1 MYTPSSKKVLATAVL
16 CSLLTTSPV
25 WAAQQATTT
34 VTTDTNV
41 STADNPYSKIEVK
54 STDRGALGIA
64 VANNDND
71 NLHVYMST
79 DGVINVSAAPTAK
92 DTFADVS
99 GIQSNRPAT
108 SQTDTTLTV
117 TGPATLTVS
126 ATGGEST
133 GVASATGNARGID
146 LSSNSRTSLET
157 VNATVTATGGKV
169 TGAASGY
176 LATEA
181 TAYGVQVGM
190 ANLTT
195 GAASFTVTA
204 QGGTVSGSAIS
215 AVASAYGVTAWG
227 GTTAI
232 GGDLALT
239 IKSAGGTVAEN
250 GELAVAYADAY
261 GVRISPYM
269 NPGATDPGSLTVNGA
284 ITGSI
289 TAQGGTAKLA
299 SLDNSYNGGN
309 LCKATGINNDSSTLQ
324 ADGASLTVTAAGGAF
339 TSSLA
344 KYVSASAAAYG
355 IATSGAHTT
364 AITGATKLTVT
375 ATGGTATTKSDADNS
390 GFAAALAEAYGVG
403 NSYNL
408 SAQTNSGLTVSTLTL
423 GSLAAEVTATAGNA
437 QDIGQPSKNSSA
449 YATAFGISNGT
460 NTTVQNTN
468 PTATIKAASADLTVT
483 AAGGTGADASAAA
496 TGIYNSASGGTAATA
511 ITGLAK
517 TTVTAAG
524 GNNSTDQSWAY
535 AIGIGNSAYEATKN
549 DSKHTHLAYGTATF
563 QAGSVESTVTATG
576 GSSSAANVIGNVNAF
591 GVTNYGYDENKA
603 TLTVTGPSTVAATA
617 TANAATPS
625 YVEAIGLGNNGDTS
639 AVMSLQDATVTATAT
654 GGNTGFEGNITNTA
668 QAIQNYFGVVTARNL
683 NLTATATGGAQPAG
697 SDKARQTEAYGIST
711 YGGTVS
717 ATGAVTVKTSVTPG
731 GGANEYFAADSLYAG
746 DGGTINVGTD
756 GAKAT
761 GATVQLEGDVQ
772 AINDGTIN
780 LTLATADSY
789 LQGNVQTMTHKNSN
803 GSPDGDAGTVNLTVT
818 NGATWRPVYDNRY
831 GSRNTADETYNYDED
846 GNYLNTT
853 YNYNIPAQTATT
865 TDNSIG
871 TLTLSDGGIVDLTW
885 DNATRDAATAGRTLT
900 IGVLSGEGGIFK
912 INSNLTQNK
921 ADEITLGENST
932 STSVGI
938 DVAYDPALTA
948 STLTKGSSVTGKALV
963 LTDKS
968 GKAAVTGVA
977 DFYNIYNYTPT
988 ITMGT
993 DGQWYL
999 TGLTIDKVTPQGPA
1013 SGAVRSAGQDRLAL
1027 NDLFLVESNSLS
1039 KRMGELRDYAA
1050 DVLTDAKMAGAD
1062 VSADRAAGVWAR
1074 YQNGKLEQGN
1084 ANLKSNLFQAG
1095 YDVAKTGK
1103 SEKTY
1108 RGLALSY
1115 AKGDGSYELGSGDV
1129 KETTLSLYQT
1139 GIKNDGRY
1147 YDVVL
1152 KAGKYMNDYDITNTA
1167 NPSSAD
1173 YSTWAYSISG
1183 EIGKRIQ
1190 LGGGLYVEP
1199 QAELILGRLNGADYT
1214 TSTGMNV
1221 SLDAQNKAIT
1231 RLGLAFG
1238 KSYSRGSLYGKASY
1252 YHDFGSGVDL
1262 TAAYGGGSVGYS
1274 EDMARNWTE
1283 LTIGGSAKM
1292 GKNANAYAEV
1302 SKYLGQLSSNVRF
1315 NIGARWSF

>member
-1 MYTPSSKKVLATAVL
+1 MNQPSKKVLATAVL
-16 CSLLTTSPV
+16 CSLLTASPV

-250 GELAVAYADAY
+250 GELAVANADAY

-269 NPGATDPGSLTVNGA
+269 NPGATYPGSLTVNGA

-299 SLDNSYNGGN
+299 SPDNSYNGGN
-309 LCKATGINNDSSTLQ
+309 LCKATGIDNDSSTLQ

-390 GFAAALAEAYGVG
+390 GYAYASADAYGVD
-403 NSYNL
+403 NSYKL
-408 SAQTNSGLTVSTLTL
+408 YAQTSSGLTVSTLTL

-437 QDIGQPSKNSSA
+437 QDVGKPGKNSGA
-449 YATAFGISNGT
+449 YATATGISNGT
-460 NTTVQNTN
+460 YTTVQDTN

-483 AAGGTGADASAAA
+483 ATGGTGADASAAA
-496 TGIYNSASGGTAATA
+496 TGIYNSASGGTVATA

-524 GNNSTDQSWAY
+524 GNNSTDQSWTY
-535 AIGIGNSAYEATKN
+535 AIGIGNSANEATKN

-576 GSSSAANVIGNVNAF
+576 GSSSAANVIGGVRAF
-591 GVTNYGYDENKA
+591 GVSNSSDGENKA
-603 TLTVTGPSTVAATA
+603 TLTVTGPSTVAVTA
-617 TANAATPS
+617 TADAATPS
-625 YVEAIGLGNNGDTS
+625 FVEAVGFTNSGTS

-654 GGNTGFEGNITNTA
+654 GGNTGFEGNVTNAA
-668 QAIQNYFGVVTARNL
+668 QAIQNYVGVVTARNL

-731 GGANEYFAADSLYAG
+731 GGANEYFAADSLYAAP
-746 DGGTINVGTD
+746 GGTINVGTD

-1027 NDLFLVESNSLS
+1027 NDLFLVESNSLA

-1050 DVLTDAKMAGAD
+1050 DVLTDAKTAGTD

-1074 YQNGKLEQGN
+1074 YQNGKLEQGD
-1084 ANLKSNLFQAG
+1084 ASMKSNLFQAG

-1129 KETTLSLYQT
+1129 KETTFSLYQT

-1152 KAGKYMNDYDITNTA
+1152 KAGKYMNDYDITATA

-1183 EIGKRIQ
+1183 EVGKRIQ

>member
-1 MYTPSSKKVLATAVL
+1 M
-16 CSLLTTSPV
+16 
-25 WAAQQATTT
+25 
-34 VTTDTNV
+34 
-41 STADNPYSKIEVK
+41 
-54 STDRGALGIA
+54 
-64 VANNDND
+64 
-71 NLHVYMST
+71 
-79 DGVINVSAAPTAK
+79 
-92 DTFADVS
+92 
-99 GIQSNRPAT
+99 
-108 SQTDTTLTV
+108 
-117 TGPATLTVS
+117 
-126 ATGGEST
+126 
-133 GVASATGNARGID
+133 
-146 LSSNSRTSLET
+146 
-157 VNATVTATGGKV
+157 
-169 TGAASGY
+169 
-176 LATEA
+176 
-181 TAYGVQVGM
+181 
-190 ANLTT
+190 
-195 GAASFTVTA
+195 
-204 QGGTVSGSAIS
+204 SGSASS
-215 AVASAYGVTAWG
+215 AAALACGVKAQDGTAV
-227 GTTAI
+227 I

-250 GELAVAYADAY
+250 GELAAAYAEAY
-261 GVRISPYM
+261 GVSLQPYM
-269 NPGATDPGSLTVNGA
+269 NPGATYPSSLTVNGA

-299 SLDNSYNGGN
+299 SLDSSYNHGN
-309 LCKATGINNDSSTLQ
+309 LCKAFGITNDSSTMQ

-344 KYVSASAAAYG
+344 KYVNAGAVAQG

-364 AITGATKLTVT
+364 STTGATKLTVT

-437 QDIGQPSKNSSA
+437 QDVGQPGKNSVA
-449 YATAFGISNGT
+449 YATASGISNGT
-460 NTTVQNTN
+460 NTTVQDTN
-468 PTATIKAASADLTVT
+468 PAATIKAASADLTVT
-483 AAGGTGADASAAA
+483 AAGGTGTDASAEA
-496 TGIYNSASGGTAATA
+496 TGISNSASGGTAATA

-524 GNNSTDQSWAY
+524 GNSSADQSWAFALGIKNY
-535 AIGIGNSAYEATKN
+535 ANEATTN
-549 DSKHTHLAYGTATF
+549 DSKRTHLAYGTATF

-576 GSSSAANVIGNVNAF
+576 GSSSAANVIVGVRAF
-591 GVTNYGYDENKA
+591 GVSNSSDGENKA
-603 TLTVTGPSTVAATA
+603 TLTVTGPSTVAVTA
-617 TANAATPS
+617 TADAATPS
-625 YVEAIGLGNNGDTS
+625 FVEAVGFSNSDTS

-654 GGNTGFEGNITNTA
+654 GGNTGFEGNITNVA
-668 QAIQNYFGVVTARNL
+668 QAIQNYVGVVTARNL
-683 NLTATATGGAQPAG
+683 NLTATATGGAQAAG
-697 SDKARQTEAYGIST
+697 SDKAMQTEASGIAT
-711 YGGTVS
+711 YAGTVS
-717 ATGAVTVKTSVTPG
+717 ATGAVTIKTSVTPG
-731 GGANEYFAADSLYAG
+731 GGANEYFAADSLYA
-746 DGGTINVGTD
+746 DDSGTINVGTD
-756 GAKAT
+756 GATAT

-772 AINDGTIN
+772 AINNGTVN

-789 LQGNVQTMTHKNSN
+789 LQGNVQTMTHKTID

-831 GSRNTADETYNYDED
+831 GSQNTADETANHDED

-853 YNYNIPAQTATT
+853 YTYNTPAQTATT
-865 TDNSIG
+865 TANSIG
-871 TLTLSDGGIVDLTW
+871 TLTLSNGGIVDLTW

-912 INSNLTQNK
+912 INSNLVQNK

-938 DVAYDPALTA
+938 DVAYDPALTTSSLTTA
-948 STLTKGSSVTGKALV
+948 SSITGKALV

-968 GKAAVTGVA
+968 GSLASVKGVA

-999 TGLTIDKVTPQGPA
+999 TGLTIDKVTTQGAA
-1013 SGAVRSAGQDRLAL
+1013 SGAVRSAGQDRLGF
-1027 NDLFLVESNSLS
+1027 NDLWLVESNSLS
-1039 KRMGELRDYAA
+1039 KRLGELRDYA
-1050 DVLTDAKMAGAD
+1050 TDAKTANAD
-1062 VSADRAAGVWAR
+1062 VDRAAGVWAR
-1074 YQNGKLEQGN
+1074 YQNGKLEQSD

-1095 YDVAKTGK
+1095 YDVAKTGAT
-1103 SEKTY
+1103 EKTY
-1108 RGLALSY
+1108 RGVALSY

-1183 EIGKRIQ
+1183 EVGKRIQ

-1252 YHDFGSGVDL
+1252 FHDFGSGVDL

-1283 LTIGGSAKM
+1283 LTIGGSAKL
-1292 GKNANAYAEV
+1292 GKHANMYAEV
-1302 SKYLGQLSSNVRF
+1302 SKYLGQLSSNIRY